1 MFFLYYFGSVC
12 SSVIWETVCI
22 IVSLLVDLKAR
33 NFNKKV
39 PLVDSV
45 NQSKVF
51 F

>member
-33 NFNKKV
+33 NFNKEI
-39 PLVDSV
+39 
-45 NQSKVF
+45 F
-51 F
+51 RMCH